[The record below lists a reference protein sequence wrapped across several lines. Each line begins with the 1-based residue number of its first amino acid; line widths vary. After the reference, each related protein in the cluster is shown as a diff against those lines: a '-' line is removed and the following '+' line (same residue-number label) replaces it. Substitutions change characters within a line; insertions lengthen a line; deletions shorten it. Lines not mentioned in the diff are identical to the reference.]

1 MNQPAVVGLP
11 KIHVK
16 VESAAHARVSDH
28 WSEDL
33 RTVDLLALRGVKL
46 PNKKI
51 SFTLIAVKSKFQQY
65 VTCQEQ
71 FLSMCTESK
80 DDDGDG

>member
-16 VESAAHARVSDH
+16 VESAAHTRVGDH

-33 RTVDLLALRGVKL
+33 RTVDLLAL
-46 PNKKI
+46 P
-51 SFTLIAVKSKFQQY
+51 
-65 VTCQEQ
+65 
-71 FLSMCTESK
+71 
-80 DDDGDG
+80 